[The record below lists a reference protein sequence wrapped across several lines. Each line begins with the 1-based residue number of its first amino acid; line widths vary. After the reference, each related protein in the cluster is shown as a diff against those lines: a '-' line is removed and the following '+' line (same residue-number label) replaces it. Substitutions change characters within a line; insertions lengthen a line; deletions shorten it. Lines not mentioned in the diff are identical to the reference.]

1 MKAYLSLL
9 LLTLLGIGALHAQR
23 KDNTT
28 ALKRQLEVAIERWD
42 RIKVDELSSTL
53 RSIAKKES
61 NFDLY
66 YWTLLKQRERR
77 DVSYQDVHNISQESW
92 LREEDKLLL
101 NILQLEILLDGD
113 PHMGDEGFQRD
124 YLQREL
130 STWSL
135 QTVDSVYNDL
145 LTRIWQSPIL
155 HSSTK
160 PYSTHSIVGKQ
171 KTLAEYALYKLIN
184 QEYLE
189 MRSTYSRWSEW
200 RVKPLINAL
209 QQYEQGNPPSSIAM
223 PLAWAINH
231 ITPQKISERLSKYLA
246 IERKYH
252 LQPTMAEYLPLL
264 TDKLHQ
270 YNKTKDAY
278 MLMQTYLDAKIGD
291 AALYKSKINDYRRCH
306 IDSYLEH
313 DDIIGEQR
321 QKLYLKAKHI
331 KNISVELF
339 LYPSIVKRGIDT
351 AVFKSIKPIYTK
363 SIDIAQHKGWSEE
376 EQTIELPKTKPG
388 VYFVRI
394 VGTPQDYSTNQDKII
409 KDGSY
414 QVSNLYAM
422 GELSSD
428 SKYNKALRY
437 LDAET
442 GKPVS
447 SLPIQFTY
455 RVDENTK
462 NKAKSPLVVKTDS
475 EGIVGVPAQDTFHN
489 SVAVLDKN
497 NPLIIDLNRF
507 SPWLRQ
513 TNSNKEIRIKIYS
526 DRAIYRPGQTIK
538 VHGFCYEIGL
548 HAEQAKVLEDHDIEI
563 KLRAPNWAELRS
575 INLKT
580 DSYGRFSFEHTLE
593 PNSPLGEYHIKVEGI
608 GSRWDH
614 QHTIAVSNYK
624 RPSFEL
630 KSSKPTDRIP
640 VGDTVRI
647 PIETKSYSGVALAD
661 IKVEAKIEGERYS
674 FNSDG
679 ERDVAS
685 RGMSINIKTDS
696 EGKATFI
703 LPTAS
708 FFHAPDSNYVYLY
721 EGYDIE
727 LIATSSTGEVVT
739 EFFRL
744 YMDGGKN
751 LITANLPSLI
761 ELSQEKAELSFD
773 NAHYINYYQRD
784 KEKHNKN
791 IKIDYSL
798 SPKGKA
804 KEVLLQGSITL
815 GESVDLIPHIK
826 SLKSGLYELHY
837 SYQSGKERKQEVKT
851 LSLYRLS
858 EGSIMLDEKD
868 LHILSPDP
876 SYLAYEAPSI
886 RIATNLNDA
895 HVFYAV
901 QADGKLI
908 SKGTL
913 RPKSGAIETLTLD
926 KPQTLVE
933 EYMVSVY
940 TIQGSKLYYKTQEY
954 KRRQPDK
961 SLSLRWSSW
970 RDRVRSGSSEQWT
983 VQVLHNG
990 NPIKASLSTWMYDAS
1005 LDAVYSSS
1013 MPYVEKR
1020 IDGYYNKKLQGSM
1033 MSTGKI
1039 ELRGNTHLE
1048 ETVYEIFDMSR
1059 TSKHQDR
1066 HLYAS
1071 PRAAKLG
1078 ESKAKG
1084 EEAVELRKDFRELAY
1099 YYPLLES
1106 NDQGEVSWAATFPE
1120 SLTRWAMR
1128 IQAHTPDLNTLQE
1141 TRTIEAYKEVQVEPY
1156 MPRFIRLDDK
1166 QTIMTAVHNL
1176 TDRAI
1181 EASFRVEEFDPKQA
1195 GTPLLSRVEKVR
1207 LQAGERKL
1215 LRHQTQLDSKT
1226 SKLDSIG
1233 YRISLMSDIH
1243 SDGEE
1248 HILPV
1253 LKTSREVV
1261 RAKSITVKDGTATEV
1276 DLSTL
1281 YPEGYRPKSGKVEL
1295 RVESNPLY
1303 LSVLSLPALSNY
1315 QSENA
1320 LSLSAALYS
1329 SAVARSIG
1337 AMPQFKEWLKARSE
1351 AIGLGLQG
1359 DRKAILDDRFAG
1371 SPWADELARNND
1383 IKQFGDLQSLLRTS
1397 ESRLREGEWLDKL
1410 AELQTSSG
1418 LFAWYKGMEGNLYM
1432 TAEVLY
1438 WLLRAEK
1445 TSAVE
1450 DQGKREMITTAAW
1463 EALHK
1468 ALTKEIEGVKAW
1480 EKKHKKRQ
1488 ELLHHLTL
1496 RYLYM
1501 MRLDSKQAKE
1511 GKANRDFLLA
1521 RLSQEAFGLNPG
1533 DKAVAALVL
1542 SHSNRE
1548 LSKRLLSSLRREL
1561 MPSKDGGV
1569 FFPNTKRSYWW
1580 YDRRYSDLAWAIEAM
1595 TTLSPLEDK
1604 SRIAGMQ
1611 EWMLN
1616 KKRGAKWD
1624 SDLSTLFA
1632 LEALIKGH
1640 KSTFSREAQTTKLSV
1655 ELVDGSSL
1663 KQSEGERQGMSL
1675 HFNEEARR
1683 PKTLHI
1689 QPKTKDVVW
1698 ASASAR
1704 YELPDDKDVAMG
1716 KDLKALRRY
1725 YVERIIEGRTELVPL
1740 QQNTE
1745 LALGDII
1752 VTEIRLELSREI
1764 DFLAIADPRLGFAE
1778 PIDQVA
1784 GYAWGAGTA
1793 YYYEPWDTETK
1804 FYIDY
1809 LHEGTY
1815 TLKYRQKVVRSGSFQ
1830 AVGASLQSVY
1840 APEFTASTGYG
1851 GTIAVEQQD

>member
-9 LLTLLGIGALHAQR
+9 LLTLMGIGALHAQR

-28 ALKRQLEVAIERWD
+28 ALKQQLEVAIERWD
-42 RIKVDELSSTL
+42 RIKVDELSFTL

-66 YWTLLKQRERR
+66 YWTLLKQKEIQ
-77 DVSYQDVHNISQESW
+77 DVSYQDVHHLSQESW
-92 LREEDKLLL
+92 FREEDKLLL
-101 NILQLEILLDGD
+101 DILNLEILLYGN

-130 STWSL
+130 SIWSL

-145 LTRIWQSPIL
+145 LTRIWQSPVL
-155 HSSTK
+155 HTSTK

-171 KTLAEYALYKLIN
+171 KTLAEYALYNLIN
-184 QEYLE
+184 QEHLE
-189 MRSTYSRWSEW
+189 IRSPYSRWAEW
-200 RVKPLINAL
+200 RVKPLIKAL
-209 QQYEQGNPPSSIAM
+209 QQYGQGNHPSSIAM

-264 TDKLHQ
+264 AEKLHQ
-270 YNKTKDAY
+270 HNRTKDAY
-278 MLMQTYLDAKIGD
+278 MLMQTYLDAKVGD
-291 AALYKSKINDYRRCH
+291 AALYRKHINNYRRSH

-313 DDIIGEQR
+313 DDIIGRQK
-321 QKLYLKAKHI
+321 QKLYLHAKHV
-331 KNISVELF
+331 KTISIELF
-339 LYPSIVKRGIDT
+339 LYPSIVRRDIDT
-351 AVFKSIKPIYTK
+351 AIFKSIKPIYTK

-394 VGTPQDYSTNQDKII
+394 VSTPQDYSTNQDKII

-447 SLPIQFTY
+447 SLPIQFTP
-455 RVDENTK
+455 RVDDKTK
-462 NKAKSPLVVKTDS
+462 DRARSPLIAKTDA
-475 EGIVGVPAQDTFHN
+475 EGLVDVPAQDTFHN

-526 DRAIYRPGQTIK
+526 DRSIYRPGQTIK
-538 VHGFCYEIGL
+538 VHGFCYEIGP
-548 HAEQAKVLEDHDIEI
+548 HAEQAKVLEGYDL
-563 KLRAPNWAELRS
+563 KLRLRAPNWAELRVL
-575 INLKT
+575 NLKT

-593 PNSPLGEYHIKVEGI
+593 PNSPLGEYSIDAEGVRP
-608 GSRWDH
+608 SWRD
-614 QHTIAVSNYK
+614 QHTVAVANYK

-630 KSSKPTDRIP
+630 KSSKPSDRVP

-685 RGMSINIKTDS
+685 RDMSINIKTDS
-696 EGKATFI
+696 EGKATLI

-751 LITANLPSLI
+751 LITANIPSLI

-784 KEKHNKN
+784 KQKHNK
-791 IKIDYSL
+791 KTQIDYSL

-815 GESVDLIPHIK
+815 GESIDLIPHIK

-858 EGSIMLDEKD
+858 EGNIMLDEKD

-933 EYMVSVY
+933 EYLVSVY
-940 TIQGSKLYYKTQEY
+940 AIQGSKLYHKTQEY
-954 KRRQPDK
+954 KRRQPNK

-970 RDRVRSGSSEQWT
+970 RDRVRAGSSEQWT

-1013 MPYVEKR
+1013 MPYIEQR
-1020 IDGYYNKKLQGSM
+1020 IDGYYDKKLQGSM
-1033 MSTGKI
+1033 MSSSKI
-1039 ELRGNTHLE
+1039 YLRGNSHIE
-1048 ETVYEIFDMSR
+1048 ELADAILYTAAENGVESR
-1059 TSKHQDR
+1059 QLS
-1066 HLYAS
+1066 AS

-1106 NDQGEVSWAATFPE
+1106 NDKGEVSWRATFPE
-1120 SLTRWAMR
+1120 SLTRWNMQL
-1128 IQAHTPDLNTLQE
+1128 QAHTADLNTLQE

-1156 MPRFIRLDDK
+1156 MPRFIRLGDK
-1166 QTIMTAVHNL
+1166 QTILTAVHNL
-1176 TDRAI
+1176 TDKAI
-1181 EASFRVEEFDPKQA
+1181 EANFKVEEFDPKKA
-1195 GTPLLSRVEKVR
+1195 DTPLLSKVEKVS

-1215 LRHQTQLDSKT
+1215 IKHQTQLDSKT
-1226 SKLDSIG
+1226 NKLDSIG
-1233 YRISLMSDIH
+1233 YRISLISDIH

-1261 RAKSITVKDGTATEV
+1261 RAKSITVEGGTATKI
-1276 DLSTL
+1276 DLSAL
-1281 YPEGYRPKSGKVEL
+1281 YPKDYQPESGKVEL

-1303 LSVLSLPALSNY
+1303 LTALSLPTLTNY
-1315 QSENA
+1315 KTENA
-1320 LSLSAALYS
+1320 LSISAALYS
-1329 SAVARSIG
+1329 SAIARSVG
-1337 AMPQFKEWLKARSE
+1337 AIPHFKQWLKARSE

-1359 DRKAILDDRFAG
+1359 DRNTILDKRFTD
-1371 SPWADELARNND
+1371 SPWADELARNSEM
-1383 IKQFGDLQSLLRTS
+1383 KQFGDLQSLLRTS
-1397 ESRLREGEWLDKL
+1397 ESRLQEDQWLDKL
-1410 AELQTSSG
+1410 ADLQTSSG

-1445 TSAVE
+1445 ASPVE
-1450 DQGKREMITTAAW
+1450 DRAKREMITTAAW
-1463 EALHK
+1463 DALHK
-1468 ALTKEIEGVKAW
+1468 AFTKEIEEAKAW
-1480 EKKHKKRQ
+1480 ERKTKKRQ

-1501 MRLDSKQAKE
+1501 MQLDSKQAKE
-1511 GKANRDFLLA
+1511 GKANRDFLLT
-1521 RLSQEAFGLNPG
+1521 RFNHEAFRLNPG
-1533 DKAVAALVL
+1533 DKAVAALIL
-1542 SHSNRE
+1542 AQSNRE
-1548 LSKRLLSSLRREL
+1548 LSKRLLSSLRRQL
-1561 MPSKDGGV
+1561 IPSKDGGL
-1569 FFPNTKRSYWW
+1569 FFPSDPRSYWW
-1580 YDRRYSDLAWAIEAM
+1580 YDRRYSDLTWAIEAM
-1595 TTLSPLEDK
+1595 TTLSSVEDK
-1604 SRIAGMQ
+1604 ARIAGMQ

-1616 KKRGAKWD
+1616 QKRGAKWD

-1632 LEALIKGH
+1632 IETLIKGH
-1640 KSTFSREAQTTKLSV
+1640 KSVFSREAQTTKLSV
-1655 ELVDGSSL
+1655 ELVDGSIV
-1663 KQSEGERQGMSL
+1663 KQTESERQGISL
-1675 HFNEEARR
+1675 QFSEEAKR
-1683 PKTLHI
+1683 PKTLSI

-1704 YELPDDKDVAMG
+1704 YELPDDKDVPMG
-1716 KDLKALRRY
+1716 KDLKALRKHF
-1725 YVERIIEGRTELVPL
+1725 VERIVEGKAQLVPL
-1740 QQNTE
+1740 TPTTE

-1752 VTEIRLELSREI
+1752 VTQIRLELSREI
-1764 DFLAIADPRLGFAE
+1764 DFIAIADPRLGFAE
-1778 PIDQVA
+1778 PISQVA
-1784 GYAWGAGTA
+1784 GYMWGAGTA

-1815 TLKYRQKVVRSGSFQ
+1815 MLQYRQKVVRSGSFQ

-1840 APEFTASTGYG
+1840 DPEYTASTGYG
-1851 GTIAVEQQD
+1851 GTLVVKE